1 MKKFL
6 MTMVMALCVSL
17 TTFAQSNSDRISFG
31 VGALYERG
39 LDATLSWEHETKY
52 HNAWEFFANG
62 YIKWA
67 DCESCGHVCPES
79 FWKNYRT
86 WGVGAAYKP
95 CVWRSRNNHGNLR
108 IGASVGSNT
117 DKFVGGIHAGY
128 EHNYALRKGWVLYW
142 QAKCDLILPDREDL
156 FRTGVVIGVKIPT
169 LKN

>member
-86 WGVGAAYKP
+86 WGVGTAYKP

-117 DKFVGGIHAGY
+117 DKFVGGIHAGESIRRAGGHEPHGHRGDAEEY
-128 EHNYALRKGWVLYW
+128 HGKRCYRLLAV
-142 QAKCDLILPDREDL
+142 
-156 FRTGVVIGVKIPT
+156 FT
-169 LKN
+169 

>member
-6 MTMVMALCVSL
+6 MTMVMAVCVSL

-62 YIKWA
+62 YIKWT

-95 CVWRSRNNHGNLR
+95 CV
-108 IGASVGSNT
+108 
-117 DKFVGGIHAGY
+117 
-128 EHNYALRKGWVLYW
+128 
-142 QAKCDLILPDREDL
+142 
-156 FRTGVVIGVKIPT
+156 
-169 LKN
+169 

>member
-6 MTMVMALCVSL
+6 MTMVMALCVSI
-17 TTFAQSNSDRISFG
+17 TSFAQSNSDRISFG

-62 YIKWA
+62 YVKW
-67 DCESCGHVCPES
+67 DNCESCGHVCPES

-95 CVWRSRNNHGNLR
+95 CVWRGRNNYGNLR
-108 IGASVGSNT
+108 IGASAGSNT
-117 DKFVGGIHAGY
+117 DKFIVQTVFSFKVR
-128 EHNYALRKGWVLYW
+128 NYLKPISDSY
-142 QAKCDLILPDREDL
+142 DTFDENIDMSS
-156 FRTGVVIGVKIPT
+156 TNVKT
-169 LKN
+169 N